1 MLVIEFLNKKL
12 HKNKEY
18 TQLQQSVFKECYRFL
33 YYFILRHESNI
44 MELTRRKYVRM
55 FLSHLELPFLR
66 FEIIKLLTEL
76 VEDNEEAANMVKQEN
91 VIQIVQYMTECEI
104 DDTIM
109 IDYIQFLKMLIETD
123 VGVNKDR

>member
-1 MLVIEFLNKKL
+1 
-12 HKNKEY
+12 
-18 TQLQQSVFKECYRFL
+18 
-33 YYFILRHESNI
+33 
-44 MELTRRKYVRM
+44 M